1 MWEEEFK
8 MCNTYNQLAYSILEN
23 RLFKTEHHEYEEPP
37 LIVTYRSKPIK
48 GIVLE
53 LVTLNPKWK
62 GE

>member
-1 MWEEEFK
+1 MWEI
-8 MCNTYNQLAYSILEN
+8 CNTYGQLYYSMIEN
-23 RLFKTEHHEYEEPP
+23 CLYKTEQHEYEEPP